1 MSEFRGSADKASSIL
16 NLNVRSVDQLTS
28 HPPSWTRDP
37 IWNGGRPALL
47 TYLGLRHYVI
57 ALGYETAYKWTVQVQ
72 FPAGIFGTLL
82 SSGDTHWLTYCVM
95 CVGVFF

>member
-1 MSEFRGSADKASSIL
+1 MT
-16 NLNVRSVDQLTS
+16 DQR
-28 HPPSWTRDP
+28 HIRHYGPHDP
-37 IWNGGRPALL
+37 IRNGGRPALL

-57 ALGYETAYKWTVQVQ
+57 TLGYVTARKWTVQVQ

-82 SSGDTHWLTYCVM
+82 SSDDTHALTYRVM